1 MVPKLIDPES
11 RVTVPVGTVVPVG
24 VTVTVSASVWLVMI
38 GFSEAESVVAVAIL
52 DGSIRTVATGEV
64 DAV

>member
-1 MVPKLIDPES
+1 M
-11 RVTVPVGTVVPVG
+11 PVGTVVPVG